1 MLDLTTCW
9 ELYCAE
15 IEDNRMRTLN
25 GKKPLDNGHVI
36 EYLYQ
41 MQEYNTES
49 IPEHEIPY

>member
-25 GKKPLDNGHVI
+25 GKKPLDNGHVFPRKKK
-36 EYLYQ
+36 LQ
-41 MQEYNTES
+41 MRKTNQ
-49 IPEHEIPY
+49 